1 MCLANITF
9 KLDCEF
15 AHKKSRNIYIEHRIL
30 VYLVGIV
37 MFGYIKNMLG
47 MSEEGADMK
56 VDVVGALES
65 ASTGNDVV
73 DTAARLRNLLR
84 QRSCSLTNE
93 DKVRVV
99 RALNKAKVRALMGGT
114 SESYSLF
121 SSLDSISSDV
131 VSLL

>member
-1 MCLANITF
+1 
-9 KLDCEF
+9 
-15 AHKKSRNIYIEHRIL
+15 
-30 VYLVGIV
+30 
-37 MFGYIKNMLG
+37 MFGHIKSLLG

-65 ASTGNDVV
+65 AASGNDTI

-84 QRSCSLTNE
+84 QRGCSLSSE
-93 DKVRVV
+93 EKVRVV

>member
-1 MCLANITF
+1 
-9 KLDCEF
+9 
-15 AHKKSRNIYIEHRIL
+15 
-30 VYLVGIV
+30 
-37 MFGYIKNMLG
+37 MFGHIKSLLG

-65 ASTGNDVV
+65 AASGNDVV
-73 DTAARLRNLLR
+73 DTAGRLRMLLR
-84 QRSCSLTNE
+84 QRSCSLSNE
-93 DKVRVV
+93 EKVRVV